1 MEDKEVIARRKEN
14 ERFSNCEYLRT
25 AEQNDRYRT
34 IFTAEDRIPHQRDTI
49 KVNFSAALI
58 EYVLLAE
65 FKSISHDEM
74 AQQAIRFL
82 KASCSSKSNCNVR
95 RASAIV
101 FNTDIKETRI
111 LLLVRFDSSQIFG
124 SRRAAEVFFDFYVQS
139 RPFPRNMKILSS
151 RDVDKEFQEMTN
163 QRKQPHCCGFA
174 DFDAAFVVKK
184 EPPSQTN
191 QPTAK

>member
-1 MEDKEVIARRKEN
+1 MEDEIIARRKEN
-14 ERFSNCEYLRT
+14 EHFSNCEYLR
-25 AEQNDRYRT
+25 AAQQNDRYRT
-34 IFTAEDRIPHQRDTI
+34 IFTAEERIPHQRDAI
-49 KVNFSAALI
+49 AVSFSAALL

-65 FKSISHDEM
+65 FKSIPHAEM
-74 AQQAIRFL
+74 AQQTIRFF

-111 LLLVRFDSSQIFG
+111 LLLVRFESSQKFG

-139 RPFPRNMKILSS
+139 RPFPRNMKILSP

-174 DFDAAFVVKK
+174 DFDAASVVKK

>member
-1 MEDKEVIARRKEN
+1 MEEEIIDCRKEN
-14 ERFSNCEYLRT
+14 DHFSNCEYLR
-25 AEQNDRYRT
+25 AAQQNDRYRT

-49 KVNFSAALI
+49 GVSFSAALI
-58 EYVLLAE
+58 EYVMLAE

-74 AQQAIRFL
+74 AQQTIRFF
-82 KASCSSKSNCNVR
+82 KASCSSKANCNVR

-111 LLLVRFDSSQIFG
+111 LLLVRFDSSQRFG

-139 RPFPRNMKILSS
+139 RPFPRNMKILSP
-151 RDVDKEFQEMTN
+151 RDGDKEFYEMTN

-174 DFDAAFVVKK
+174 DFDAASVVKK

>member
-1 MEDKEVIARRKEN
+1 MEDEISNRRKEN
-14 ERFSNCEYLRT
+14 DHFSDCEYLR
-25 AEQNDRYRT
+25 AAQKNDRYRT

-49 KVNFSAALI
+49 GVSFSAALL

-65 FKSISHDEM
+65 FKSIPHAEM
-74 AQQAIRFL
+74 APQAIRFF

-111 LLLVRFDSSQIFG
+111 LLLVRFDSSQKFG
-124 SRRAAEVFFDFYVQS
+124 SRRAAEVFFNFYVQS
-139 RPFPRNMKILSS
+139 RPFPRNMKILSP
-151 RDVDKEFQEMTN
+151 RDGDKEFQEITN

-174 DFDAAFVVKK
+174 DFDAASVDKK
-184 EPPSQTN
+184 KPPSQTN

>member
-14 ERFSNCEYLRT
+14 EHFSNCEYLRT
-25 AEQNDRYRT
+25 AQQNDRYRT

-49 KVNFSAALI
+49 KLSFSAALI
-58 EYVLLAE
+58 EYVMLAE
-65 FKSISHDEM
+65 FKSISHGEM
-74 AQQAIRFL
+74 AQQAIRFF

-111 LLLVRFDSSQIFG
+111 LLLVRFDSSQQFG

-139 RPFPRNMKILSS
+139 RPFPRNMKILSP
-151 RDVDKEFQEMTN
+151 RDGDKEFQEMTN
-163 QRKQPHCCGFA
+163 QRKQPHCCGFE
-174 DFDAAFVVKK
+174 DFDAASVVKK